1 MTMTSDTP
9 SARKPASSRSL
20 TGALTPKLLAGALL
34 LFGCARDPIDE
45 AAWQASRVGT
55 AFGDHPEKTQVTGI
69 EAGSRIAE
77 RYYFVAKYEATL
89 EQRRLAEAAGRK
101 AEARV
106 RAHSTR
112 PVQPPHSGRIG
123 KLQPKLAR
131 YLAVRTRSD
140 ARAKTPV
147 SVMIWD
153 TQTEEIVGNNVYDI
167 NSPPPTGASVK
178 FETFSA
184 EYVGAGN

>member
-1 MTMTSDTP
+1 MISVTP
-9 SARKPASSRSL
+9 SARKPASSRR
-20 TGALTPKLLAGALL
+20 LTPSLLAGALL
-34 LFGCARDPIDE
+34 LSGCARDPLDE

-55 AFGDHPEKTQVTGI
+55 AVGDHHEITQITGI

-77 RYYFVAKYEATL
+77 RYYFVKKYEATL
-89 EQRRLAEAAGRK
+89 EQRRVAEAAGRQ

-106 RAHSTR
+106 HPAPAR
-112 PVQPPHSGRIG
+112 PVPPPHSGRIG
-123 KLQPKLAR
+123 KLPPHPMR

-153 TQTEEIVGNNVYDI
+153 TQTQEIVGNSVYDI
-167 NSPPPTGASVK
+167 NSPPPPGSSVK
-178 FETFSA
+178 FETYSA
-184 EYVGAGN
+184 EYVGAGL